1 MSVKL
6 FTLRENTKY
15 GMIDVQLLLG
25 PVLLFYTF
33 REIGVLK
40 YF

>member
-6 FTLRENTKY
+6 FTLRENTKN
-15 GMIDVQLLLG
+15 GTIDVQLLLG
-25 PVLLFYTF
+25 PVSLFYTF
-33 REIGVLK
+33 REIGILK